1 MSTEPGPA
9 GRYRVGDA
17 ERSRTTE
24 LLKEAHVAGY
34 LTLAEIDER
43 LGLALTARTRD
54 ELDRLVA
61 DLPPDW
67 RARQLPVR
75 LGPSAPPTRRPAP
88 PVTWWLAPLAALLV
102 ALVVFAFITHAVFF
116 PWPLLW
122 VWFVLGR
129 RHRGGWNHRRSY
141 RGTWV

>member
-1 MSTEPGPA
+1 MSTELGPA
-9 GRYRVGDA
+9 GHYRVGDA

-43 LGLALTARTRD
+43 LSAALAARTRD

-67 RARQLPVR
+67 RARQLGTP
-75 LGPSAPPTRRPAP
+75 APPTRRTAP
-88 PVTWWLAPLAALLV
+88 PAAWWLAPLAALLV
-102 ALVVFAFITHAVFF
+102 AMVVFAFITHAVFF

-122 VWFVLGR
+122 VWFAFGR